1 METSAEVVRLLL
13 RIGYWSLWNGLYAEA
28 AALFNGAKAARPE
41 SEVPVLGMAVLAM
54 VMQQPDSAVQLLRD
68 KALSLNPQ
76 SELVQAHLGCALRL
90 AGREAEGQEIL
101 SRLATTGREPDARL
115 MAANLFGLS
124 AQQLSPQLAK
134 VL

>member
-1 METSAEVVRLLL
+1 MQTSGELVRLLM
-13 RIGYWSLWNGLYAEA
+13 RTGYWSVWHGLYAEA

-54 VMQQPDSAVQLLRD
+54 VMQQPDSAVQLLREN
-68 KALSLNPQ
+68 ALALAPR

-90 AGREAEGQEIL
+90 AGEESEGQDL
-101 SRLATTGREPDARL
+101 LQRVVASGRDEDARR
-115 MAANLFGLS
+115 MAVNLLRLS
-124 AQQLSPQLAK
+124 PSQLSPQLAK

>member
-1 METSAEVVRLLL
+1 MQTSGELVRLLM
-13 RIGYWSLWNGLYAEA
+13 RTGYWSVWHGLYAEA

-54 VMQQPDSAVQLLRD
+54 VMQQPDSAVQLLRET
-68 KALSLNPQ
+68 ALALAPR

-90 AGREAEGQEIL
+90 AGEESEGQDL
-101 SRLATTGREPDARL
+101 LQRVVASGRDEDARR
-115 MAANLFGLS
+115 MAVNLLRLS
-124 AQQLSPQLAK
+124 PSQLSPQLAK

>member
-1 METSAEVVRLLL
+1 METSGELVRLLM
-13 RIGYWSLWNGLYAEA
+13 RTGYWSVWHGLYAEA

-54 VMQQPDSAVQLLRD
+54 VMQQPDSAVQLLREN
-68 KALSLNPQ
+68 ALALAPR

-90 AGREAEGQEIL
+90 AGEESEGQDL
-101 SRLATTGREPDARL
+101 LQRVVASGRDEDARR
-115 MAANLFGLS
+115 MAVNLLRLS
-124 AQQLSPQLAK
+124 PSQLSPQLAK

>member
-1 METSAEVVRLLL
+1 MDTPAEVVRLLL
-13 RIGYWSLWNGLYAEA
+13 RTGYWSMWNGLYAEA
-28 AALFNGAKAARPE
+28 AALFNGARAARPE

-54 VMQQPDSAVQLLRD
+54 VMQQPDSAVQLLRE
-68 KALSLNPQ
+68 KAAALNPQ

-101 SRLATTGREPDARL
+101 SRLAASAVEPDARL
-115 MAANLFGLS
+115 MATNLVGLS

-134 VL
+134 IL

>member
-1 METSAEVVRLLL
+1 MHTSGELVRLLM
-13 RIGYWSLWNGLYAEA
+13 RTGYWSVWHGLYAEA

-54 VMQQPDSAVQLLRD
+54 VMQQPDSAVQLLREN
-68 KALSLNPQ
+68 ALALAPR

-90 AGREAEGQEIL
+90 AGEESEGQDL
-101 SRLATTGREPDARL
+101 LQRVVASGRDEDARR
-115 MAANLFGLS
+115 MAVNLLRLS
-124 AQQLSPQLAK
+124 PSQLSPQLAK